1 MKLNPIKSN
10 MTELQLKD
18 KVILFSYKTP
28 VAFCDYSNIY
38 KTDKFYSVTTSK
50 HITQWAAMR
59 NTSKDELL
67 VISQSELNKLTEE
80 L

>member
-10 MTELQLKD
+10 MTELELNG

-28 VAFCDYSNIY
+28 VAMCDYSNIY
-38 KTDKFYSVTTSK
+38 KTDRYYSQTTSK
-50 HITQWAAMR
+50 HINQWANMR

-67 VISQSELNKLTEE
+67 TISQLELNNLVEGV
-80 L
+80 

>member
-10 MTELQLKD
+10 MTELELND

-28 VAFCDYSNIY
+28 VAICDYSNIY
-38 KTDKFYSVTTSK
+38 KTDKYYSQTTTK
-50 HITQWAAMR
+50 HINQWASMR

-67 VISQSELNKLTEE
+67 TISQSELNQLTEG